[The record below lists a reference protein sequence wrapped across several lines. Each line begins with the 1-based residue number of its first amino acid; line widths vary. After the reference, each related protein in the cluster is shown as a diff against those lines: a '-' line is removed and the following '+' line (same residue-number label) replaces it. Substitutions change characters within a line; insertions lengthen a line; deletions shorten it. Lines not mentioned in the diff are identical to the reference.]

1 VTSHQTHQQ
10 KQQQELSLRVAD
22 DAHYLSVKPFTEN
35 LSGTVQR
42 VINVILQFPA
52 PA

>member
-22 DAHYLSVKPFTEN
+22 NAHYLSVKPFTEN

-42 VINVILQFPA
+42 VINAILQFPA